1 MASKPQRQDYTS
13 QSVFLLRRPNNNL
26 VTFSFDFDSARPYAT
41 RITLPPGSTW
51 TPSPHWHERYT
62 EYVRCVSGRLVVRLD
77 GVEKVV
83 TPEDGPQ
90 TINKFV
96 VHEFMRADMHGY
108 RNGGHEGEENEDVV
122 VEEWTDPADGSKQV
136 FFRNLLG
143 VLNDAEYWGKW
154 LGLQALLICSR
165 YDNYNVMMWSGW
177 GKVAV
182 THATYGAVEAV
193 AWVAGLR
200 PWYAEYTPEDFR
212 AAAEDQQKKMI

>member
-1 MASKPQRQDYTS
+1 MTSKPQRKDYTS
-13 QSVFLLRRPNNNL
+13 QSVFLLRRPGDNL
-26 VTFSFDFDSARPYAT
+26 VTFTLDFDSSRPYAT

-62 EYVRCVSGRLVVRLD
+62 EYVRCVSGRLLVRLD

-83 TPEDGPQ
+83 TPADGPQ

-108 RNGGHEGEENEDVV
+108 REGGTEGEQNEDVV

-143 VLNDAEYWGKW
+143 VLNDGDYWGHW
-154 LGLQALLICSR
+154 FGLQALLICSR
-165 YDNYNVMMWSGW
+165 YDNFNVIWPGW
-177 GKVAV
+177 GKWAV
-182 THATYGAVEAV
+182 THVAYGAVEAI

-200 PWYAEYTPEDFR
+200 PWYAEYTPENFR
-212 AAAEDQQKKMI
+212 AAAEGQQKKAI

>member
-1 MASKPQRQDYTS
+1 MTPKPQRKDYTS
-13 QSVFLLRRPNNNL
+13 QSAFSLSRPNNNL
-26 VTFSFDFDSARPYAT
+26 VTFTLDFDPTRPYAT
-41 RITLPPGSTW
+41 RITLPPGSSW

-62 EYVRCVSGRLVVRLD
+62 EYVRCVSGRLLVRLD

-90 TINKFV
+90 TINKYV

-108 RNGGHEGEENEDVV
+108 RDGAAEGGEQEDVV

-143 VLNDAEYWGKW
+143 VLQDDQYWGSW
-154 LGLQALLICSR
+154 FGLQALLICSR
-165 YDNYNVMMWSGW
+165 YDNFNVIWAGW
-177 GKVAV
+177 GKWAV
-182 THATYGAVEAV
+182 THAAFGAAEAV

-200 PWYAEYTPEDFR
+200 PWYEEYTPEGLR
-212 AAAEDQQKKMI
+212 AVAEGTQKKTV